1 MKEHRPVLVDKVI
14 EFLNV
19 RPGRVY
25 IDATCGTGHH
35 SRSIL
40 EFAGGNCTMICIDKD
55 PRAIARAKKYLAD
68 FSDRTIFINDG
79 FENIEKILQNIKIEK
94 ASGILF
100 DLGFSFEQ
108 ISDPDAG
115 FGFRQSGLLDM
126 RFDTRTSI
134 TAKDVIN
141 TFPRESIENIL
152 REFGEIRD
160 AERIARDICS
170 ERKIRPFET
179 TRELAD
185 FIARRRKYNRG
196 IHPAT
201 QVFQAL
207 RIYINRE
214 LENLKAG
221 LEGAVKILAS
231 GARIV
236 VISYHSLED
245 RIVKNF
251 MKTNSRI
258 RMITKKVIT
267 PDELEK
273 AVNFS
278 ARSAKMRVGE
288 VLA

>member
-19 RPGRVY
+19 RPGCIY

-35 SRSIL
+35 SRAIL
-40 EFAGGNCTMICIDKD
+40 EAVGGMCTVICIDKD
-55 PRAIARAKKYLAD
+55 SRAIARAKKYLAN

-79 FENIEKILQNIKIEK
+79 FENIEKILQGAKIEK
-94 ASGILF
+94 ASGVLF

-108 ISDPDAG
+108 ISDPEAG
-115 FGFRQSGLLDM
+115 FGFRQNGPLDM
-126 RFDTRTSI
+126 RFDTKSSI
-134 TAKDVIN
+134 TAMDVIN
-141 TFPRESIENIL
+141 RFSKESIKNIL
-152 REFGEIRD
+152 KKFGEIKD
-160 AERIARDICS
+160 AERIASDICRA
-170 ERKIRPFET
+170 RKIKHFET
-179 TRELAD
+179 TKELAD
-185 FIARRRKYNRG
+185 FISQRRKYNRS

-201 QVFQAL
+201 QVFQAI
-207 RIYINRE
+207 RIYVNRE
-214 LENLKAG
+214 LENLKTG
-221 LEGAVKILAS
+221 LEGSIKVLVP

-251 MKTNSRI
+251 MKKNSRI
-258 RMITKKVIT
+258 KMITKKVIV

>member
-19 RPGRVY
+19 RPGCIY
-25 IDATCGTGHH
+25 IDATCGAGHH

-40 EFAGGNCTMICIDKD
+40 EFAGGNCTVVCIDKD
-55 PRAIARAKKYLAD
+55 PRAVARAKKYLAD

-79 FENIEKILQNIKIEK
+79 FENIKKILQDLKIEK

-115 FGFRQSGLLDM
+115 FGFRQSGPLDM
-126 RFDTRTSI
+126 RFDTKSSI
-134 TAKDVIN
+134 TARDVIN
-141 TFPRESIENIL
+141 RFSKESIKNIL
-152 REFGEIRD
+152 RGFGEIRD
-160 AERIARDICS
+160 AERIARNICS
-170 ERKIRPFET
+170 ERKIKPFET

-185 FIARRRKYNRG
+185 FIARRRKHNRG

-201 QVFQAL
+201 QVFQAI
-207 RIYINRE
+207 RIYVNRE
-214 LENLKAG
+214 LENLEAG
-221 LEGAVKILAS
+221 LEGAVKILAP

-251 MKTNSRI
+251 MRTNSRI
-258 RMITKKVIT
+258 KMITKKVIV
-267 PDELEK
+267 PDEMERM
-273 AVNFS
+273 VNPS
-278 ARSAKMRVGE
+278 ARSAKMRAGE